1 MRVAT
6 LLHRGRSLE
15 TMPVPNIE
23 LQQGVVTLQFAP
35 QWLEQHALTR
45 NDLKIEQR
53 YLKKIGITF
62 TY

>member
-1 MRVAT
+1 
-6 LLHRGRSLE
+6 
-15 TMPVPNIE
+15 MPVPNIE